1 MVGKNGCEMWKEI
14 EKIGPFVPR
23 PKIPEEVN
31 VNGDTSVVF
40 DKWSSE
46 FMKLYR

>member
-31 VNGDTSVVF
+31 VNGRH
-40 DKWSSE
+40 
-46 FMKLYR
+46 LGGI